1 MPKVNQTK
9 NSPARSQSKLT
20 AEEQFWAEVNQLAQ
34 EKIYQIL
41 TRIIPLPN
49 LKLITEPYTYE
60 DKQDKLTGLFLHK
73 DTDYRTIC
81 ADIKDQYAEEDLPD
95 KESLAEEITFHYC
108 RLVVKALV
116 NELSELSCFDA
127 SYFENLIEE

>member
-1 MPKVNQTK
+1 MPKVNQAK
-9 NSPARSQSKLT
+9 NSPARSPSKLT
-20 AEEQFWAEVNQLAQ
+20 PEEKFWEEVNQLAQ

-73 DTDYRTIC
+73 DADYRTIC
-81 ADIKDQYAEEDLPD
+81 ADLASQYDEEDLPD
-95 KESLAEEITFHYC
+95 KEYLAEEITFHYC

-116 NELSELSCFDA
+116 NELSEFSCYDA
-127 SYFENLIEE
+127 SYFEDLTQE

>member
-1 MPKVNQTK
+1 MPKVNQAK
-9 NSPARSQSKLT
+9 NSPAHSLSKLT
-20 AEEQFWAEVNQLAQ
+20 AEEKFWEEVNQLAQ

-60 DKQDKLTGLFLHK
+60 DKQDKLTGLFLDK
-73 DTDYRTIC
+73 DADYRTIC
-81 ADIKDQYAEEDLPD
+81 ADLASQYAEEDLPD
-95 KESLAEEITFHYC
+95 KKYLAEEITFHYC

-116 NELSELSCFDA
+116 NELSEFSCYDA
-127 SYFENLIEE
+127 SYFENLAEE

>member
-9 NSPARSQSKLT
+9 NPARSTKPELT
-20 AEEQFWAEVNQLAQ
+20 QEEKFWAEVNQLAQ

-81 ADIKDQYAEEDLPD
+81 ADIKDQYAEENLPD

-116 NELSELSCFDA
+116 NELSEFSCYDA
-127 SYFENLIEE
+127 SYFENLAEE